1 MKRCTMC
8 RVGKP
13 LEAFHRARVGA
24 DGRQARCKDCKSE
37 LARARYESKPEAICA
52 QAKAYRA
59 GLGDAQT
66 ERGRAR
72 YKREATKQSE
82 RVSRLRSSHP
92 ERFAARHAVQS
103 ALRAGRI
110 TKPDACARCGEA
122 KKLTA
127 HHWSY
132 EVAHHLDV
140 EWLCYPCHAAEH
152 AAARTGRR
160 AA

>member
-8 RVGKP
+8 RAEKP
-13 LEAFHRARVGA
+13 LDAFHRARVGA
-24 DGRQARCKDCKSE
+24 GGRQARCKDCKSA
-37 LARARYESKPEAICA
+37 LARARYQSRPEAICA
-52 QAKAYRA
+52 KAKAYRD
-59 GLGDAQT
+59 GLGD
-66 ERGRAR
+66 ERIERDRAR
-72 YKREATKQSE
+72 RLRDAPKLIE
-82 RVSRLRSSHP
+82 RVSRLRATHP

-132 EVAHHLDV
+132 EVAHHIDV